1 MPLALIQ
8 PLDFAKTAT
17 TRDMPEAN
25 IFFPYPDDCGIDIKD
40 IPIFLVYNGYDHYC
54 SVSYPGKTFKDGCK
68 ELYGLLTKARALSD
82 GLLQHVGDQ
91 IVKDV
96 LSKASENSI
105 SSLYSVDSLVQNMH
119 SVNIDEEPASKKRKQ
134 DEKDE
139 KSRKTRSGKTMFDE
153 FTCFCGVPKDNKQ
166 DLEDHKVRRHNKG
179 QEKEH
184 WHCVIED
191 CKHVSKEGKSLKKH
205 VQNLHFREFYHWCKY
220 CDKGSDEKHV
230 IENHMRKDHKIGITI
245 PCRKLGCPKMYNS
258 LVSRNRH
265 EKYCNQGKMFHC
277 NYENCKK
284 SFKREENL
292 NRHIGTVHTGE
303 IPKVFCKICCK
314 TYQSNTSF
322 KAHLKNNQCN
332 PRDLDEIP
340 DEELQQIEKD
350 LQIEDEDI
358 QEIEEG
364 EEEEEVEGATGG
376 TA

>member
-40 IPIFLVYNGYDHYC
+40 IPIFLVYNGFDHYC

-82 GLLQHVGDQ
+82 GLLQHVENQ

-96 LSKASENSI
+96 LSKASEKSI

-134 DEKDE
+134 DEKEE
-139 KSRKTRSGKTMFDE
+139 KRRKTKSGKTMYNE

-179 QEKEH
+179 QENEN

-230 IENHMRKDHKIGITI
+230 IDNHMGKDHKIGISI

-265 EKYCNQGKMFHC
+265 EKYCNEGKMFPC
-277 NYENCKK
+277 NYENCTK

-314 TYQSNTSF
+314 SYQSKTSF
-322 KAHLKNNQCN
+322 KAHLKNNQCK
-332 PRDLDEIP
+332 PRELDEIP

-358 QEIEEG
+358 EEIEED